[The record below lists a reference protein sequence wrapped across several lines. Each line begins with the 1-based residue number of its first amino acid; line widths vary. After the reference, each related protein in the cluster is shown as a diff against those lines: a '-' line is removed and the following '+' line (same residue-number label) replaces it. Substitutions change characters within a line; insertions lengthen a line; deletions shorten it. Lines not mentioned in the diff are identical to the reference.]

1 MQSELLKQQK
11 SLLNHFLREIKSNK
25 NIKNI
30 KKINKLQPALANQL
44 YQMIYQADQQQI
56 ENEKIN
62 EKNFEK
68 KKQPTIINTKMHR
81 PTQFN
86 SSIYFPAH
94 ILRYITAEEKYQL
107 IFTMPN
113 ITIYFTLFNESDLL
127 EMDTYIKYV
136 NLMRVWLHICTQYK
150 KSCAKTISIYVYF
163 SPFLKLLPEERS
175 ADGDEIL
182 SPTHVNTAFTQRC
195 VPHGEI
201 VIYRQEEWFKVFIHE
216 TFHAFGL
223 DFGSPKL
230 DQALKALFP
239 IESKYD
245 AAEAYTETWARIINC
260 VFYCYQHLPAKT
272 DQPTSFG
279 LYLEFCLELER
290 LFALY
295 QCNKVLRYMNLTYTD
310 LLQPAPAS
318 ASAPANKYKENTHVF
333 AYYVLTSLFLNNYTG
348 FLNLCLLNNPGLLQ
362 FNSTTATFQNF
373 YEYIK
378 SQYNTP
384 LFHAGLAQMETLYKK
399 CRALP
404 KKNTAFMLVTTRMS
418 ILG

>member
-1 MQSELLKQQK
+1 MQSELFKQQK

-25 NIKNI
+25 NKNNKYI
-30 KKINKLQPALANQL
+30 NRGEKIQSSLTDQL
-44 YQMIYQADQQQI
+44 YQMIYQADQQIKLQ
-56 ENEKIN
+56 KQ
-62 EKNFEK
+62 
-68 KKQPTIINTKMHR
+68 KQPTLFKNIKTKMHR
-81 PTQFN
+81 PAQFN
-86 SSIYFPAH
+86 SSFYFPAQ
-94 ILRYITAEEKYQL
+94 IQRYITAEEKYQL
-107 IFTMPN
+107 IFTLPN

-127 EMDTYIKYV
+127 EIDTYIKYV
-136 NLMRVWLHICTQYK
+136 ELMRVWLHICMQYK

-260 VFYCYQHLPAKT
+260 VFYCW
-272 DQPTSFG
+272 DNG
-279 LYLEFCLELER
+279 L
-290 LFALY
+290 
-295 QCNKVLRYMNLTYTD
+295 
-310 LLQPAPAS
+310 
-318 ASAPANKYKENTHVF
+318 
-333 AYYVLTSLFLNNYTG
+333 
-348 FLNLCLLNNPGLLQ
+348 
-362 FNSTTATFQNF
+362 
-373 YEYIK
+373 
-378 SQYNTP
+378 
-384 LFHAGLAQMETLYKK
+384 
-399 CRALP
+399 
-404 KKNTAFMLVTTRMS
+404 
-418 ILG
+418 